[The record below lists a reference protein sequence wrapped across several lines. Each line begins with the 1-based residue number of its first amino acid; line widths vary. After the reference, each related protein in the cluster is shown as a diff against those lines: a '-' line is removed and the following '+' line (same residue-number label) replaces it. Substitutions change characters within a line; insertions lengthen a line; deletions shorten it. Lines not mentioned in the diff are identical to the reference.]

1 MILATHA
8 IIGGAIG
15 KLLPNHPILAFTLGF
30 ASHFVAD
37 AIPHWHYPLF
47 SAKID
52 KKDPMNNDMLF
63 NKWFVVDLFNIGID
77 CLLGIA
83 VAVVFLHPP
92 IALDASLVSIL
103 AGAIGAVIP
112 DALQFVFWK
121 LPDRPLRALQR
132 FHIWIH
138 SKTDIDAYH
147 LSGIAMQAALA
158 ALIITVANLF
168 SH

>member
-8 IIGGAIG
+8 IIGGALG
-15 KLLPNHPILAFTLGF
+15 KLLPNHPVLAFVIGF

-52 KKDPMNNDMLF
+52 RNDPMKNDMLL
-63 NKWFVVDLFNIGID
+63 NKWFIVDLFNIGAD
-77 CLLGIA
+77 CLLGII

-92 IALDASLVSIL
+92 VTMDASMISIL
-103 AGAIGAVIP
+103 AGAIGAVVP

-132 FHIWIH
+132 FHLWIH

-147 LSGIAMQAALA
+147 LSGIAMQVALA
-158 ALIITVANLF
+158 ALMIVIANLLV
-168 SH
+168 H

>member
-15 KLLPNHPILAFTLGF
+15 KFFPNDPILAFTLGF

-52 KKDPMNNDMLF
+52 RNDPMKNDMLI
-63 NKWFVVDLFNIGID
+63 NKWFIVDLFNIGVD
-77 CLLGIA
+77 CLLGII
-83 VAVVFLHPP
+83 VAVVFLHPQAA
-92 IALDASLVSIL
+92 IDSSLISIL
-103 AGAIGAVIP
+103 AGALGAVVP

-121 LPDRPLRALQR
+121 LPDRVLRALQR
-132 FHIWIH
+132 FHLWIH

-147 LSGIAMQAALA
+147 LSGIAMQAAIA
-158 ALIITVANLF
+158 ALAIMLANAF
-168 SH
+168 VH